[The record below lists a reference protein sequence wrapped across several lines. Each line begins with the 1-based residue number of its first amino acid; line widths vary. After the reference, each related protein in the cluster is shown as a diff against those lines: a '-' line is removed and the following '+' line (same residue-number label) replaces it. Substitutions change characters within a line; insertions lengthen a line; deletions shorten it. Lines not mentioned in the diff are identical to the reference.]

1 MSQFLKHAVD
11 LAKMVEGQTGVNPPV
26 GAIVVKEGRIVGLG
40 AHLQRGD
47 KHAEVQALEMAQEK
61 AKDAT
66 IYVSLEPCS
75 HYGTTPP
82 CVEKIIEYGISKV
95 VYAVKDTTLM
105 SDSDDILNEAGI
117 EVEFSYNE
125 EAAQLCN
132 DFFKAK
138 KNGKPEVT
146 VKVSCS
152 LDGKQANDNGQS
164 QWITNRSVKQDVFN
178 LRHKH
183 DAVLT
188 GRETLIADDPQYTT
202 RIENGKNPVKVILTK
217 TGDIDFDLKI
227 FSDMTTPILIYTE
240 NKALTST
247 LPQVKIIYM
256 ENSNIANILEDLYL
270 RGVGKLLVEAGPTI
284 TSTFIETKEFNKL
297 IIYYAP
303 KVIGGSGK
311 YQFYSTDNVF
321 ELSEV
326 QNFEIVNSRML
337 ENNLKLELR
346 KK

>member
-1 MSQFLKHAVD
+1 MSQFLKYAVD
-11 LAKMVEGQTGVNPPV
+11 LAKMVDGQTGINPPV
-26 GAIVVKEGRIVGLG
+26 GAVVVKDGRIVGLG
-40 AHLQRGD
+40 AHLQHGD
-47 KHAEVQALEMAQEK
+47 KHAEVQALEMAQDK
-61 AKDAT
+61 AQGAT

-75 HYGTTPP
+75 HHGSTPP
-82 CVEKIIEYGISKV
+82 CVDKIIEYGIKKV

-105 SDSDDILNEAGI
+105 SDSDDILMAADI
-117 EVEFSYNE
+117 DVEFSYNE

-138 KNGKPEVT
+138 KHAKPEIT

-164 QWITNRSVKQDVFN
+164 QWITNSLVKQDVFK
-178 LRHKH
+178 LRQRH

-188 GRETLIADDPQYTT
+188 GRETLVADNPQYTT
-202 RIENGKNPVKVILTK
+202 RIENGKNPVKVILSK
-217 TGDIDFDLKI
+217 SGNIDFDLQI
-227 FSDMTTPILIYTE
+227 FNDVSTPILIYTE
-240 NKALTST
+240 NKSLTTT
-247 LPQVKIIYM
+247 LPNVIIVYM
-256 ENSNIANILEDLYL
+256 ADCDITYILEDLYR
-270 RGVGKLLVEAGPTI
+270 RGIGKLLVEAGPTI
-284 TSTFIETKEFNKL
+284 TSTFIEAKEYNNL

-337 ENNLKLELR
+337 EDNIKLELR